1 MPPEYANADT
11 GRQSTFGQSLMN
23 FINNRMPYQ
32 GYAAIDTISKLN
44 PKFKDF
50 QHTGSKRAE
59 ALARHSISSSTI
71 FNNTDPAG
79 VIGLDNNFTKFMYA
93 SIQHDKLARLRD
105 YRVMAAFSEV
115 ADALDEICDECINK
129 DENNKIVT
137 LELNDLNLKDEEK
150 QILEEEFQKYIT
162 YFDLNRKG
170 FELFRSLLVDG
181 EIYFEHI
188 IHKEYTDEGILGV
201 VTVPTEFIDPI
212 YGNVQNM
219 IVKGYLLRK
228 PVFDPNNPNKIVR
241 YEMIPMDVNQVTYI
255 NSGIW
260 NENKTIR
267 LPFIENARRAYR
279 QLSLIE
285 DAVVIYRLAR
295 APSRL
300 VFNVDVGAM
309 PPPKAEAYLKRLMQQ
324 YWSSKTFDVDQNSTV
339 KKFNPQSILD
349 NFWFA
354 KRTGSDGT
362 SVQQLEGANAAWGM
376 EEMLYFVKKLYKSL
390 KVPAT
395 RLNPD
400 DAYTPDMNILRE
412 ELKFAKFIVRVQQHF
427 AEGLKNGFIT
437 HLKLR
442 KLWEKYEIKEQN
454 LTLNFNVPTNF
465 YEMREAQKLELKVK
479 SFNDLTAGESI
490 SKTYAQKK
498 YLNWNDIEI
507 KANREFLRKDSELKW
522 ELEQIAANGPNWRDV
537 YATGVQQSGAE
548 GGMLTGMAGTG
559 GGGVVPTGTP
569 PAFGPPPGGQA
580 GGIAPEAG
588 SEPAAEAPEAP
599 NVTPIATQ

>member
-1 MPPEYANADT
+1 MNDNSNADA
-11 GRQSTFGQSLMN
+11 GRSSTFGQSLMN

-50 QHTGSKRAE
+50 QNTGSKRSE
-59 ALARHSISSSTI
+59 ALARHSISSSTM
-71 FNNTDPAG
+71 FNNTDPTG

-105 YRVMAAFSEV
+105 YRVMSAFSEV
-115 ADALDEICDECINK
+115 ADALDEICDECVNR
-129 DENNKIVT
+129 DDNNRIVL
-137 LELNDLNLKDEEK
+137 LELNDMKLKEDEK
-150 QILEEEFQKYIT
+150 QNLEDEFQKYIT
-162 YFDLNRKG
+162 YFDLNRRG
-170 FELFRSLLVDG
+170 FELFRSLLIDG

-212 YGNVQNM
+212 FGNVQNM
-219 IVKGYLLRK
+219 IIKGYLLRK

-241 YEMIPMDVNQVTYI
+241 YEMIPMDVNQITYI

-260 NENKTIR
+260 NENKTMR

-324 YWSSKTFDVDQNSTV
+324 YWSTKTFDVDQGSTV

-362 SVQQLEGANAAWGM
+362 SVQQLEGANSAWGM

-390 KVPAT
+390 KVPVT

-400 DAYTPDMNILRE
+400 DAYTPDMSVLRE

-442 KLWEKYEIKEQN
+442 KLWDKYELKEQN
-454 LTLNFNVPTNF
+454 ISFIFNVPTNF

-479 SFNDLTAGESI
+479 AFNDLTAGDSV
-490 SKTYAQKK
+490 SKTYAQKN
-498 YLNWNDIEI
+498 YLDWSDVEI
-507 KANREFLRKDSELKW
+507 KANREFLRKDNELRW

-537 YATGVQQSGAE
+537 YAAGVQQPGAE
-548 GGMLTGMAGTG
+548 GAVPGGLTG
-559 GGGVVPTGTP
+559 GGGSAVPAGAP
-569 PAFGPPPGGQA
+569 PAFGPAPGEA
-580 GGIAPEAG
+580 PAAPETAAAPEAG
-588 SEPAAEAPEAP
+588 APAPAAP
-599 NVTPIATQ
+599 TATQ